1 MHGTGNWKGNFF
13 IIIIKGSSNGQLDCQ
28 QWSND
33 LKTFLPNSKHL
44 LTEIL
49 NLADEMT
56 TVLLQKVISHLLD
69 MLSI

>member
-33 LKTFLPNSKHL
+33 VKTFLPNLKHL

>member
-33 LKTFLPNSKHL
+33 VKTFLPNLKHL

-56 TVLLQKVISHLLD
+56 TVLLQRVISHLLD